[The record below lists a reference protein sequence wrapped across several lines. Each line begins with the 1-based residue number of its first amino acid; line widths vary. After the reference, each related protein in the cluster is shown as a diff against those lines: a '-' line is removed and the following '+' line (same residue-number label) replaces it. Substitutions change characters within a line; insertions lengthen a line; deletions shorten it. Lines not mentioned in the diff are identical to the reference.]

1 MESKLTELE
10 NKVRKGLENSYKKLL
25 EFKRQK
31 NTPLIISKDGK
42 IVELKIN
49 SSASVKSK

>member
-1 MESKLTELE
+1 MDNKLTELE
-10 NKVRKGLENSYKKLL
+10 NKVRKGLENSYIKLL

-42 IVELKIN
+42 IVELKVFSAIN
-49 SSASVKSK
+49 K